1 MRGFFEFARSG
12 SGFDALGGSKSAWPM
27 IRTLLATNSRLA
39 VVPMQDLLDLPASA
53 TLNRPGKAEG
63 NWQWRFTRRQLGQ
76 LSDQKLATLRHWVEL
91 YDRTG
96 DRALSDFSE
105 PPEA

>member
-1 MRGFFEFARSG
+1 M
-12 SGFDALGGSKSAWPM
+12 AWPM

-39 VVPMQDLLDLPASA
+39 VVPMQDLIDLLASG
-53 TLNRPGKAEG
+53 TPRQRQDKAEG